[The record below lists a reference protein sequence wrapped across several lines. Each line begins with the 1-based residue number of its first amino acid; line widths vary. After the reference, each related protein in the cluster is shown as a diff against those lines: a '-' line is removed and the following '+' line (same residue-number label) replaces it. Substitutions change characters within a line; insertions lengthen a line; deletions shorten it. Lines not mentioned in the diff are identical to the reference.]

1 MPILCPESVAEGA
14 DAVVEEGQ
22 FDAGIE
28 LPGEVVEGMDKGQS
42 ILRLRVVIELVV
54 ALAELLGKGYTCE
67 L

>member
-1 MPILCPESVAEGA
+1 MPILCPESVAERE

-28 LPGEVVEGMDKGQS
+28 LPGEVVEGMDKGQP
-42 ILRLRVVIELVV
+42 ILWLCVVVELVV
-54 ALAELLGKGYTCE
+54 AFAELLGKGSTSE

>member
-1 MPILCPESVAEGA
+1 MPILCPESIAEGE

-28 LPGEVVEGMDKGQS
+28 LPSEVVEGMDKGQP
-42 ILRLRVVIELVV
+42 ILWLRVVVELVV
-54 ALAELLGKGYTCE
+54 ALAELLGKGYTRK